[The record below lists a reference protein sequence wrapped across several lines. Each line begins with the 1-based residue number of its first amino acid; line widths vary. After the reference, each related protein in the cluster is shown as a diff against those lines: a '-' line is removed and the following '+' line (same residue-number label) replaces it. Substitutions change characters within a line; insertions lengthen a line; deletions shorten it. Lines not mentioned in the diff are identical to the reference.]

1 MSRSKTGARLLRAPW
16 SACLLLL
23 GLVLGHAEAKVQI
36 VTTLPNLASIAS
48 EVGGEWVEVEAIAAG
63 YQDPHY
69 VQARPSYARRLRDA
83 DLLIANGLEL
93 ESGWLPL
100 LIDSARNPAVRPG
113 SAGFLDAASAVP
125 RILEVPG
132 GPVDRSLGDVHPQG
146 NPHLDLDPRNGVAIA
161 AAISRSLAKIDPG
174 HASVYEANHAAYA
187 RRLGDRIVAWETRA
201 AGLRGQAFVAFH
213 KEWEYFGDWL
223 GLRLVGYVE
232 DRAGI
237 PPTPR
242 HLLDLVSTMERE
254 SVGTILLAPYNDRK
268 AAEGVAAKA
277 GAEIRVLATQ
287 VGATAQVPRYEDLF
301 EEALNAL
308 VAAAPPSH

>member
-1 MSRSKTGARLLRAPW
+1 MSRSKQGARLLRAPW
-16 SACLLLL
+16 FACLLLL
-23 GLVLGHAEAKVQI
+23 GLVLGRAEATVRI

-48 EVGGEWVEVEAIAAG
+48 EVGGEWVQAEAIAVG

-69 VQARPSYARRLRDA
+69 VQARPSYARLLRDA

-93 ESGWLPL
+93 ETGWLPL

-113 SAGFLDAASAVP
+113 SVGFLDAASAIP

-146 NPHLDLDPRNGVAIA
+146 NPHLDLDPRNGLAIA
-161 AAISRSLAKIDPG
+161 AAIARSLASIDPG
-174 HASVYEANHAAYA
+174 HASAYEENQAAYT
-187 RRLGDRIVAWETRA
+187 RRLGERIAAWEARA
-201 AGLRGQAFVAFH
+201 AELRGRPFVAFH

-223 GLRLVGYVE
+223 GLRMIGYVE

-242 HLLDLVSTMERE
+242 HLLDLVAAMERE
-254 SVGTILLAPYNDRK
+254 SVTTILLAPYNDRK
-268 AAEGVAAKA
+268 AAEGVAAKT

-287 VGATAQVPRYEDLF
+287 VGGTDEVTRYEDLF
-301 EEALNAL
+301 EQALDAL
-308 VAAAPPSH
+308 LASATPGH